1 MDEILSKNIKFLD
14 KDVLNY
20 FQDNDMAKM
29 YSEKNKI
36 IRGEKPH
43 NSRLELQIDII
54 ENEIIKILEKDAKS
68 RSDTEQKVLGYAS
81 KFYRQFYLKPFSLMT
96 CKIFNTNVGAKLF
109 SRDEV
114 QKIDVYL
121 KENRKNVKKIYDK
134 YMNNEKLTV
143 EEECL
148 MFCFFTTR
156 LGTKND
162 KIYNCQER
170 LINKIIS
177 NNGNVHISGKEFLIK
192 FITSE
197 KCKKLKLPTAK
208 VYISDKD
215 FENRDIKPSTLG
227 LSFGNTGLVV
237 INESFVKS
245 NLQERYDLSKTL
257 IESTTKMN
265 LLIHTI
271 HHELQHYKQSH
282 NLENNIINIGSYNML
297 KNRIFREYLSDAKFN
312 EYKTNYRYRETERE
326 ANIVGW
332 RETAEFLKKYAS
344 KDKFR
349 EIKISSYNSV
359 KTKFDKSY
367 AVSTNKTGYTAI
379 QNQYNMHYLIK
390 IIKENP
396 SYIKEYP
403 MLNLFFDKNGN
414 HVKIKDMIK
423 VLTSISLNKNID
435 YKVKQDY
442 YDVYEEMLGFAFE
455 ITDLDKLNIDEL
467 SYEEQSNY
475 FSLIADAY
483 EKECRELKNM
493 MDVYLSNNSKD
504 FDVIA
509 MSRIKK
515 IKKYYDYLIKNQ
527 NKIDELSHKSNL
539 RTFVNA
545 RKRSI
550 DVDIASF
557 RSRLKNENKYLQGTP
572 LAHEILSL
580 SDLSNPVVQLPTF
593 EDLKALAS
601 KYEIAFSPDDPF
613 GQDISKMVVKER
625 ENGKVVGK
633 VITDNELIEKAVFA
647 NIWLVSAGT
656 RILVGDHLPGY
667 NYAFNKQSERLYN
680 SICRKLAT
688 SAKKDGVIDTVD
700 LFKDMNSNEK
710 SVVVKLFRTPYQ
722 TNLINKIFLNSVKK
736 KTDASLIPTTL
747 YTESYAGG
755 LAYGTNDHVS
765 KVAIHH

>member
-1 MDEILSKNIKFLD
+1 
-14 KDVLNY
+14 
-20 FQDNDMAKM
+20 
-29 YSEKNKI
+29 
-36 IRGEKPH
+36 
-43 NSRLELQIDII
+43 
-54 ENEIIKILEKDAKS
+54 
-68 RSDTEQKVLGYAS
+68 
-81 KFYRQFYLKPFSLMT
+81 
-96 CKIFNTNVGAKLF
+96 
-109 SRDEV
+109 
-114 QKIDVYL
+114 
-121 KENRKNVKKIYDK
+121 
-134 YMNNEKLTV
+134 
-143 EEECL
+143 
-148 MFCFFTTR
+148 
-156 LGTKND
+156 
-162 KIYNCQER
+162 
-170 LINKIIS
+170 
-177 NNGNVHISGKEFLIK
+177 
-192 FITSE
+192 
-197 KCKKLKLPTAK
+197 
-208 VYISDKD
+208 
-215 FENRDIKPSTLG
+215 
-227 LSFGNTGLVV
+227 
-237 INESFVKS
+237 
-245 NLQERYDLSKTL
+245 
-257 IESTTKMN
+257 
-265 LLIHTI
+265 
-271 HHELQHYKQSH
+271 
-282 NLENNIINIGSYNML
+282 
-297 KNRIFREYLSDAKFN
+297 
-312 EYKTNYRYRETERE
+312 
-326 ANIVGW
+326 
-332 RETAEFLKKYAS
+332 
-344 KDKFR
+344 
-349 EIKISSYNSV
+349 
-359 KTKFDKSY
+359 
-367 AVSTNKTGYTAI
+367 
-379 QNQYNMHYLIK
+379 
-390 IIKENP
+390 
-396 SYIKEYP
+396 
-403 MLNLFFDKNGN
+403 
-414 HVKIKDMIK
+414 MIK

-435 YKVKQDY
+435 YKVKRDY

-527 NKIDELSHKSNL
+527 NKIDELSHKSSL

-736 KTDASLIPTTL
+736 KTDASLVPTTL

-765 KVAIHH
+765 KVSIHH

>member
-14 KDVLNY
+14 KDVLSY

-177 NNGNVHISGKEFLIK
+177 NNGNVHISGKEFLVN
-192 FITSE
+192 FIASE
-197 KCKKLKLPTAK
+197 KCQKLKLPTVK
-208 VYISDKD
+208 VYIGAKD
-215 FENRDIKPSTLG
+215 FRNRDINPSVIGSYYVDSG
-227 LSFGNTGLVV
+227 LME
-237 INESFVKS
+237 INGAFIEP
-245 NLQERYDLSKTL
+245 NLQV
-257 IESTTKMN
+257 ESDFSGKYMIATGMN
-265 LLIHTI
+265 LLIQGI
-271 HHELQHYKQSH
+271 YHELQHYKQSH
-282 NLENNIINIGSYNML
+282 DLENNIINISSYNML

-312 EYKTNYRYRETERE
+312 EYITNYRYREIERE
-326 ANIVGW
+326 ADIVGW

-344 KDKFR
+344 KDKFA
-349 EIKISSYNSV
+349 EIKISSFNSV
-359 KTKFDKSY
+359 RTKLNKSC
-367 AVSTNKTGYTAI
+367 AFNTSKTGYKVI
-379 QNQYNMHYLIK
+379 QNRYNMYYLIK

-396 SYIKEYP
+396 SCIKEYP

-414 HVKIKDMIK
+414 RVKIKDMIK

-435 YKVKQDY
+435 YKVRQDY
-442 YDVYEEMLGFAFE
+442 YDVYEEILSFAFE
-455 ITDLDKLNIDEL
+455 ITNLDKLNIDEL
-467 SYEEQSNY
+467 NDEEKSNY

-483 EKECRELKNM
+483 ERECRELKNM
-493 MDVYLSNNSKD
+493 MDVYLENESKV

-527 NKIDELSHKSNL
+527 NKIDELSHKSSL

-736 KTDASLIPTTL
+736 KTDASLVPTTL

>member
-68 RSDTEQKVLGYAS
+68 RSDNEQKVLGYAS

-143 EEECL
+143 EEESL

-197 KCKKLKLPTAK
+197 KSKKLKLPTAK

-332 RETAEFLKKYAS
+332 REAAEFLKKYAS

-414 HVKIKDMIK
+414 HVKIKDMVK

-435 YKVKQDY
+435 YKVRQDY
-442 YDVYEEMLGFAFE
+442 YDVYEEMLSFAFE
-455 ITDLDKLNIDEL
+455 VTNLDKLNIDEL
-467 SYEEQSNY
+467 NYEEKSNY

-483 EKECRELKNM
+483 ERECRELKNM
-493 MDVYLSNNSKD
+493 MDVYLSNNSKV

-527 NKIDELSHKSNL
+527 NKIDELSHKSSL

-700 LFKDMNSNEK
+700 LFKDMNSNAKE
-710 SVVVKLFRTPYQ
+710 VVVKLFRTPYQ

-736 KTDASLIPTTL
+736 KTDASLVPTTL

-765 KVAIHH
+765 KVAIHR

>member
-14 KDVLNY
+14 KDVLSY

-54 ENEIIKILEKDAKS
+54 ENEIIKILEKDVKA

-81 KFYRQFYLKPFSLMT
+81 KFYKQFYLKSFGLMT
-96 CKIFNTNVGAKLF
+96 CKIFNTNVGEKLF

-134 YMNNEKLTV
+134 YMNDEKLTV
-143 EEECL
+143 EEESL

-177 NNGNVHISGKEFLIK
+177 NNGNVHISGKEFLIN
-192 FITSE
+192 FIASE
-197 KCKKLKLPTAK
+197 KCKKLKLPTVK
-208 VYISDKD
+208 VYIGAKT
-215 FENRDIKPSTLG
+215 FRNRDINPSVIGSYFADSGLTEINGAYIEPTLQVESDFSG
-227 LSFGNTGLVV
+227 TYMIATGL
-237 INESFVKS
+237 
-245 NLQERYDLSKTL
+245 
-257 IESTTKMN
+257 N
-265 LLIHTI
+265 LLIQGI
-271 HHELQHYKQSH
+271 YHELQHYKQSYD
-282 NLENNIINIGSYNML
+282 LENNIINISSYNML
-297 KNRIFREYLSDAKFN
+297 KHRIFREHLSDEKFN
-312 EYKTNYRYRETERE
+312 EYRTNYRYREIETE
-326 ANIVGW
+326 ADIVGW

-344 KDKFR
+344 KDKFA
-349 EIKISSYNSV
+349 EIEISSFNSV
-359 KTKFDKSY
+359 RTNLKKSC
-367 AVSTNKTGYTAI
+367 AFNTNKNGYKVI
-379 QNQYNMHYLIK
+379 QNRYNMYYLIK

-396 SYIKEYP
+396 NYIKEYP

-414 HVKIKDMIK
+414 RVKIKDMIK

-435 YKVKQDY
+435 YKVKRDY
-442 YDVYEEMLGFAFE
+442 YDVYEEILSFAFE
-455 ITDLDKLNIDEL
+455 ITNLDKLNIDEL
-467 SYEEQSNY
+467 NDEEKSNY

-483 EKECRELKNM
+483 ERECRELKNM
-493 MDVYLSNNSKD
+493 MDVYLSNNSKV

-593 EDLKALAS
+593 EDLKSLAS

-722 TNLINKIFLNSVKK
+722 TNLLNKIFLNSVKK
-736 KTDASLIPTTL
+736 KTDASLVPTTL